1 MKESIALWMSL
12 GQHMALVEQWFT
24 GGRRYIYIYY
34 ESLSKFVKKKRLNK
48 IGGNKERCAVDE
60 TAVGRV
66 GRMVGK
72 PASKRGSYI
81 RAADRIATRR
91 PCKTTTLHAAAC
103 FPILSH
109 RPTKFS
115 VTCVSSLCRGPEA

>member
-1 MKESIALWMSL
+1 M
-12 GQHMALVEQWFT
+12 
-24 GGRRYIYIYY
+24 
-34 ESLSKFVKKKRLNK
+34 KKKRLNK

-91 PCKTTTLHAAAC
+91 PCKTIWKPKAKA
-103 FPILSH
+103 FPNS
-109 RPTKFS
+109 KAG
-115 VTCVSSLCRGPEA
+115 SSKDKRSNKST